1 MSIAFCYNFEFF
13 YIKCYNFNM
22 SILFH
27 ERLKEL
33 RLMLG
38 CSQAELSNLLNI
50 KQPSYNRWEKGTGE
64 PDIYKLIQ
72 LSKIFNVSID
82 YLTGNENE
90 SGIIVNTTIELPNDE
105 NNLLNNYRKLPTDL
119 KESAQEYLKS
129 LNNINIKHNNK

>member
-1 MSIAFCYNFEFF
+1 MHI
-13 YIKCYNFNM
+13 M
-22 SILFH
+22 FH

-38 CSQAELSNLLNI
+38 YSQAELSNLLNI

-64 PDIYKLIQ
+64 PDIYKLVQ

-90 SGIIVNTTIELPNDE
+90 LGIIINDTTEIPNDE
-105 NNLLNNYRKLPTDL
+105 KNLLTNYRKLPTDL

>member
-1 MSIAFCYNFEFF
+1 MI
-13 YIKCYNFNM
+13 
-22 SILFH
+22 FH

-33 RLMLG
+33 RLLLG
-38 CSQAELSNLLNI
+38 YSQAELSNLLNI

-82 YLTGNENE
+82 YLIGNENE
-90 SGIIVNTTIELPNDE
+90 SGIIINDSIEIPSDE
-105 NNLLNNYRKLPTDL
+105 KNLLTNYRKLPTDL

>member
-1 MSIAFCYNFEFF
+1 
-13 YIKCYNFNM
+13 
-22 SILFH
+22 
-27 ERLKEL
+27 
-33 RLMLG
+33 MLG
-38 CSQAELSNLLNI
+38 YSQAELSNLLNI

-90 SGIIVNTTIELPNDE
+90 LGIIVNNSIEMPSDE
-105 NNLLNNYRKLPTDL
+105 KNLLTNYRKLPTDL

>member
-1 MSIAFCYNFEFF
+1 
-13 YIKCYNFNM
+13 M

-38 CSQAELSNLLNI
+38 YSQAELSNLLNI

-90 SGIIVNTTIELPNDE
+90 SGIIINTSIELPSDE
-105 NNLLNNYRKLPTDL
+105 NNLLANYRKLPSDL

-129 LNNINIKHNNK
+129 LNNINNKHNIK

>member
-1 MSIAFCYNFEFF
+1 MG
-13 YIKCYNFNM
+13 
-22 SILFH
+22 ILFH

-38 CSQAELSNLLNI
+38 CSQAEISNLLNI